1 MELLTKKCKEDFE
14 VYYIKFARK
23 QKDVGDRYYDETII
37 TQFYRSPL
45 SMQWG
50 VLEDFFDSKG
60 IRINIVEAGLLEF
73 NVRFY
78 LYDGD
83 LIKSPINQPNRPK
96 ARKEAINTAN
106 ELYNE
111 NNK

>member
-1 MELLTKKCKEDFE
+1 MELLTGKCLVDFKKYLSENTRQINIGMIQFDLMEYE
-14 VYYIKFARK
+14 VFK
-23 QKDVGDRYYDETII
+23 QLGLKAQY
-37 TQFYRSPL
+37 
-45 SMQWG
+45 G
-50 VLEDFFDSKG
+50 VLEDFFDCKG

-83 LIKSPINQPNRPK
+83 LMKSPINQSNRPN